1 MPVVAAAFDRLRGGV
16 DQREKAQKGSL
27 HERKKRAT
35 SGVSPAFAL
44 RGVRK
49 QAGEEAFILIVLPQ
63 TRTHPVKRRSTKRHP
78 LCPLQPLA
86 DDLHD

>member
-1 MPVVAAAFDRLRGGV
+1 LPVVAAAFDRLRGGV

-63 TRTHPVKRRSTKRHP
+63 TRTSGEASLDKTSPA
-78 LCPLQPLA
+78 LPLA
-86 DDLHD
+86 TPCR